1 MDDTRREVLRAIAD
15 TVVPGLER
23 SPDPDGFWARRGSE
37 LAAHEATAQAIEQLP
52 ALQRDGL
59 EQLLDGLAQMGFLSA
74 SRRSREQLLRNL
86 ATLGPQA
93 VAGGLGLVQ
102 LTLFFAYGVPD
113 PQTGTNPFWA
123 TFGYPGPGPAAEEPG
138 ERAIA
143 PLVPAGDEAAYEADA
158 VIVGSGAG
166 GGLIAASL
174 AEAGLKVLV
183 LEAGGYFDEADFNQ
197 YELWAYQNLY
207 WRGGPVPTA
216 DMNVSVYA
224 GATFGGGTT
233 INWTNCLRTK
243 PWVREQWATEFGLE
257 GVDGPDFDRHL
268 DAVWERLSVND
279 SCSDLNG
286 TQTRMREGAEALG
299 WAFRATNRNIDAS
312 RYTPDSAG
320 FIGFGDRTGAKQ
332 STVKTYLA
340 DAVARR
346 RGGDGAHAGRARAH
360 RGRTRGRCGGRLR
373 RSDQRAGRPGDR
385 AGALGGRGRRCAGV
399 AGAPAAVG
407 HRRPRRRA
415 QPAAASL
422 HRGFGQLRRGHARLV
437 GRSPRR
443 PRGRVRQH
451 RGRSWLPDRG
461 HPVRHRHGGVGSSL
475 RGRRGPQGGHEPV
488 PVRRHLHRARARPRS
503 AVRS

>member
-1 MDDTRREVLRAIAD
+1 M
-15 TVVPGLER
+15 
-23 SPDPDGFWARRGSE
+23 
-37 LAAHEATAQAIEQLP
+37 
-52 ALQRDGL
+52 
-59 EQLLDGLAQMGFLSA
+59 
-74 SRRSREQLLRNL
+74 
-86 ATLGPQA
+86 
-93 VAGGLGLVQ
+93 
-102 LTLFFAYGVPD
+102 
-113 PQTGTNPFWA
+113 
-123 TFGYPGPGPAAEEPG
+123 
-138 ERAIA
+138 
-143 PLVPAGDEAAYEADA
+143 
-158 VIVGSGAG
+158 IVGSGAG

-340 DAVARR
+340 DAVAR
-346 RGGDGAHAGRARAH
+346 GAEVMVRTRAERVLTEGGRAAGVEAVYADPTSGRGARVTVRA
-360 RGRTRGRCGGRLR
+360 
-373 RSDQRAGRPGDR
+373 P
-385 AGALGGRGRRCAGV
+385 LGGRGRRCAGV

-407 HRRPRRRA
+407 HRRPGGRA
-415 QPAAASL
+415 QPAAAPL
-422 HRGFGQLRRGHARLV
+422 HRGVGELRRRHARLV
-437 GRSPRR
+437 GRSSRR
-443 PRGRVRQH
+443 PRGRVRGH
-451 RGRSWLPDRG
+451 RGRPRLPDRG
-461 HPVRHRHGGVGSSL
+461 HPVRHRHGGVGPAL
-475 RGRRGPQGGHEPV
+475 RGR
-488 PVRRHLHRARARPRS
+488 
-503 AVRS
+503 